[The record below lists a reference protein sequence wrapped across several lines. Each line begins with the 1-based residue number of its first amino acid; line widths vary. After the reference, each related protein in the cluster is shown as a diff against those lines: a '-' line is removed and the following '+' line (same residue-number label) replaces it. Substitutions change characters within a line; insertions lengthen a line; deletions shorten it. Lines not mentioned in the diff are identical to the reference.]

1 MRIQCIVPYTYN
13 IHRLNLSTIYI
24 VRVEL
29 ITGYRR
35 LGVDSRKSANTERKD
50 TCKEEIYIHSK
61 GGLILD
67 FFSQISK

>member
-13 IHRLNLSTIYI
+13 IHRLNLTTIYI

-35 LGVDSRKSANTERKD
+35 LGVDSRKSANTERK
-50 TCKEEIYIHSK
+50 IHAK
-61 GGLILD
+61 KK
-67 FFSQISK
+67 FT